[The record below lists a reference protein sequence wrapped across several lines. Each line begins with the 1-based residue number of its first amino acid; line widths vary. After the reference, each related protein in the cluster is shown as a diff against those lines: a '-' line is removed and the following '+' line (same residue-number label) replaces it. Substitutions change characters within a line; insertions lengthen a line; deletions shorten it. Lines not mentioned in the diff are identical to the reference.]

1 MYQTPFVFPESKMS
15 IRKFIGDR
23 AFYKKVL
30 AVSVPIMVQS
40 GITNLVNLLDNI
52 MVGRLGTESM
62 SGVSIVNQ
70 FIFIFNLMIFGA
82 ISAAGI
88 FTAQYHGMN
97 DEQGERYTFRFK
109 FLVSLAATVLAIG
122 VFFVFDDA
130 LISLFL
136 HGEGSS
142 GDLALTLSEGKK
154 YLMIMLVG
162 LVPYAISQV
171 YASTM
176 RETEQTVVPMISSIS
191 AVLVNF
197 VLNYV
202 FIFGKLGLPALGVRG
217 AALATVIS
225 RFAELAVLLV
235 WGYTHKS
242 KCRYLV
248 GAFRSFRIPRKLF
261 ARISIKGLPL
271 MANEVFWAISVML
284 RNQCYSTRGLDA
296 VAAQN
301 ISSTIVNLFNVVFL
315 SIGSSIAIIVGNLLG
330 AGKFD
335 EARDADRKLMAFS
348 TACAT
353 GMASLLV
360 LCSPLFPMLYN
371 TDDSVRSLATFMMIV
386 SAAVMPFAAF
396 AHAAYFTLR
405 SGGKVIVTLLF
416 DSAYM
421 WSVVLSA
428 CFICAHLTDMN
439 IHLLFIICQGIE
451 ALKCIFGVIL
461 LKRGDWVRQLVADQS
476 LKQ

>member
-1 MYQTPFVFPESKMS
+1 MS

-70 FIFIFNLMIFGA
+70 FIFIFNLMVFGA

-88 FTAQYHGMN
+88 FTAQYHGID

-109 FLVSLAATVLAIG
+109 FLISVASAVLAMIA
-122 VFFVFDDA
+122 FYAFDDS

-136 HGEGSS
+136 HGDDSVGN
-142 GDLALTLSEGKK
+142 LALTLSEGKD
-154 YLMIMLVG
+154 YLLIMLIG
-162 LVPYAISQV
+162 LIPYAISQV

-176 RETEQTVVPMISSIS
+176 RETEQTVVPMVSSVA

-202 FIFGKLGLPALGVRG
+202 LIFGKFGAPALGVKG
-217 AALATVIS
+217 AAIATVIS
-225 RFAELAVLLV
+225 RFAELGVLLC
-235 WGYTHKS
+235 WGYTHRS

-248 GAFRSFRIPRKLF
+248 GAFRSFKIPSKLF
-261 ARISIKGLPL
+261 ARISVKGLPL
-271 MANEVFWAISVML
+271 MANEVFWAIAMVL
-284 RNQCYSTRGLDA
+284 RNQCYSTRGLDV

-301 ISSTIVNLFNVVFL
+301 INSTILNLFNVVYM
-315 SIGSSIAIIVGNLLG
+315 SVGSAIAIIVGTLLG
-330 AGKFD
+330 AGKFE
-335 EARDADRKLMAFS
+335 EAKDADRKLMAFS
-348 TACAT
+348 ITCAVSMGGILIAC
-353 GMASLLV
+353 S
-360 LCSPLFPMLYN
+360 SLFPQLYN
-371 TDDSVRSLATFMMIV
+371 TNDSVRSLAAFMMIV
-386 SAAVMPFAAF
+386 SAITMPFSAF
-396 AHAAYFTLR
+396 AHSAYFTLR
-405 SGGKVIVTLLF
+405 SGGRVMITLLF
-416 DSAYM
+416 DSVYM
-421 WSVVLSA
+421 WLIVLPICLASA
-428 CFICAHLTDMN
+428 YLTGMSIYWVFILGQAA
-439 IHLLFIICQGIE
+439 E
-451 ALKCIFGVIL
+451 ALKCVFGVIL

-476 LKQ
+476 LKS